1 MFFVRCYR
9 KGAAKSGTTNL
20 AEWDECPNLNDFVNL
35 CNTNGHGK
43 YILFQRGKGIR
54 GMKKVNEYIVSQQ
67 ASESNPVSP
76 TAQQN
81 GTNKG
86 SLSDL
91 LVFAAEEMGIDAP
104 TFALKKNVKA
114 DTLDDGELIDVM
126 ESMVDSKISNA
137 EEFESFSKDLK
148 AMLAEIRKRGMSS
161 EGYSDAVAKNSESV
175 ASKVGGNAI
184 PFIAGAVVGAVSG
197 GGLVATHY
205 KKQMADMEER
215 FGALEASMAETEKT
229 VKKQAKDMENEKK
242 AAEAVRQFD
251 NRLNLDASFLS
262 NFNGNNGPKY

>member
-20 AEWDECPNLNDFVNL
+20 AEWDNCPNLNDFVSL
-35 CNTNGHGK
+35 CEANGEGK

-67 ASESNPVSP
+67 DSESERTT

-81 GTNKG
+81 RTNNR
-86 SLSDL
+86 SISDL
-91 LVFAAEEMGIDAP
+91 LVFAAEEIGIEPP

-114 DTLDDGELIDVM
+114 DTLEDSELLDVM
-126 ESMVDSKISNA
+126 ESMVDSKVSNA

-161 EGYSDAVAKNSESV
+161 EGYSEAVAKNAEGESV
-175 ASKVGGNAI
+175 ATKGMGFAAGLVVGGLT
-184 PFIAGAVVGAVSG
+184 GVGAT
-197 GGLVATHY
+197 AFHY
-205 KKQMADMEER
+205 RKKIADMEER
-215 FGALEASMAETEKT
+215 FGALEASMAETERT
-229 VKKQAKDMENEKK
+229 VKKQQAEMEKEKK
-242 AAEAVRQFD
+242 ATEAVRQFD
-251 NRLNLDASFLS
+251 NRLNLDASFLR

>member
-35 CNTNGHGK
+35 CNSNGHGK

-54 GMKKVNEYIVSQQ
+54 GMKKVKEYIVSQR
-67 ASESNPVSP
+67 ASENKESP

-81 GTNKG
+81 GTNNG
-86 SLSDL
+86 SISEL
-91 LVFAAEEMGIDAP
+91 LVFAAEEMGIEAP
-104 TFALKKNVKA
+104 SIALKKNVSA
-114 DTLDDGELIDVM
+114 DSLDDAELLDVM
-126 ESMVDSKISNA
+126 ESMVTSKVANA
-137 EEFESFSKDLK
+137 EEFESFSADIKALLK
-148 AMLAEIRKRGMSS
+148 EVRKRGMSS
-161 EGYSDAVAKNSESV
+161 EGYSEAVAKNAEGEPLGKKGMGFLAGMV
-175 ASKVGGNAI
+175 VGGLT
-184 PFIAGAVVGAVSG
+184 GVGAT
-197 GGLVATHY
+197 AYHY
-205 KKQMADMEER
+205 KGKITEMEER

-229 VKKQAKDMENEKK
+229 VKKQAKEMENEKK

-251 NRLNLDASFLS
+251 SRLNLDASFLS

>member
-35 CNTNGHGK
+35 CNSNGHGK

-54 GMKKVNEYIVSQQ
+54 GMKKVNEYIVEQR
-67 ASESNPVSP
+67 ASENKESS

-81 GTNKG
+81 GTNNG
-86 SLSDL
+86 SLSEL

-104 TFALKKNVKA
+104 SIALKKNVSA
-114 DTLDDGELIDVM
+114 DSLDDAELLDVM
-126 ESMVDSKISNA
+126 ESMVTSKVANA
-137 EEFESFSKDLK
+137 EEFESFSADIKALLK
-148 AMLAEIRKRGMSS
+148 EVRKRGMSS
-161 EGYSDAVAKNSESV
+161 EGYSESIAKNSETISQSV
-175 ASKVGGNAI
+175 GSNAL
-184 PFIAGAVVGAVSG
+184 PFIAGGVFGAVSG
-197 GGLVATHY
+197 GLLTAQHY
-205 KKQMADMEER
+205 KKKITEMEER

-242 AAEAVRQFD
+242 ATEAVRQFD

>member
-35 CNTNGHGK
+35 CNSNGHGK

-54 GMKKVNEYIVSQQ
+54 GMKKVNEYIVSQR
-67 ASESNPVSP
+67 ASENKESS

-81 GTNKG
+81 GTNNG
-86 SLSDL
+86 SISEL
-91 LVFAAEEMGIDAP
+91 LVFAAEEMGIEAP
-104 TFALKKNVKA
+104 SIALKKNVSA
-114 DTLDDGELIDVM
+114 DSLDDAELLDVM
-126 ESMVDSKISNA
+126 ESMVTSKVANA
-137 EEFESFSKDLK
+137 EEFESFSADIKALLK
-148 AMLAEIRKRGMSS
+148 EVRKRGMSS
-161 EGYSDAVAKNSESV
+161 EGYSEAVAKNAEGEPLGKKGMGFLAGMV
-175 ASKVGGNAI
+175 VGGLTG
-184 PFIAGAVVGAVSG
+184 AGATAY
-197 GGLVATHY
+197 HY
-205 KKQMADMEER
+205 KGKITEMEER

-229 VKKQAKDMENEKK
+229 VKKQAKEMENEKK

-251 NRLNLDASFLS
+251 SRLNLDASFLS

>member
-20 AEWDECPNLNDFVNL
+20 AEWDECPNLNDFVSL
-35 CNTNGHGK
+35 CNENGQGK
-43 YILFQRGKGIR
+43 YVLFQRGKGIR

-67 ASESNPVSP
+67 GSESNPVSA

-81 GTNKG
+81 GRNNG

-91 LVFAAEEMGIDAP
+91 LVFAAEEIGIDAP

-114 DTLDDGELIDVM
+114 ETLDDGELIDVM

-137 EEFESFSKDLK
+137 EEFETFSKDLK
-148 AMLAEIRKRGMSS
+148 AMLSEIRKRGMSS
-161 EGYSDAVAKNSESV
+161 EGYSEAVAKNSESV
-175 ASKVGGNAI
+175 ASKVGSNAI

-229 VKKQAKDMENEKK
+229 VKKQAKEMEKEKK
-242 AAEAVRQFD
+242 ATEAVRQFD
-251 NRLNLDASFLS
+251 NRLNLDASFLR
-262 NFNGNNGPKY
+262 NFNGNNGPRY

>member
-20 AEWDECPNLNDFVNL
+20 QEWDECPNLNEFVGL
-35 CNTNGHGK
+35 CESNGHGK

-67 ASESNPVSP
+67 ASEVSS
-76 TAQQN
+76 AQQN
-81 GTNKG
+81 RTNNG
-86 SLSDL
+86 SLSEL

-104 TFALKKNVKA
+104 SIALKKNVSA
-114 DTLDDGELIDVM
+114 NSLDDGELLDVM
-126 ESMVDSKISNA
+126 ESMVGANVSSA
-137 EEFESFSKDLK
+137 EEFESFSADIKALLK
-148 AMLAEIRKRGMSS
+148 EVRKRGMSS
-161 EGYSDAVAKNSESV
+161 EGYSEAVAKNAEGEPLGKKGMGFLAGMV
-175 ASKVGGNAI
+175 VGGLT
-184 PFIAGAVVGAVSG
+184 GVGAT
-197 GGLVATHY
+197 AYHY
-205 KKQMADMEER
+205 KGKITEMEER

-229 VKKQAKDMENEKK
+229 VKKQAKEMENEKK
-242 AAEAVRQFD
+242 ATEAVRQFD

>member
-9 KGAAKSGTTNL
+9 KGSAKSGTANI
-20 AEWDECPNLNDFVNL
+20 AEWDNCPNLNDFVSI
-35 CNTNGHGK
+35 CESNGEGK

-67 ASESNPVSP
+67 ASESPS
-76 TAQQN
+76 AQHN
-81 GTNKG
+81 GKNNG
-86 SLSDL
+86 SMSDL
-91 LVFAAEEMGIDAP
+91 LVFAAEEIGIDAP

-114 DTLDDGELIDVM
+114 NTLDDGELLDVM

-137 EEFESFSKDLK
+137 EEFDSFSKDLK
-148 AMLAEIRKRGMSS
+148 AMLSEIRKRGMSS
-161 EGYSDAVAKNSESV
+161 EGYSEAVAKNAEGDSV
-175 ASKVGGNAI
+175 VGKGMGFAAGLVVGGLT
-184 PFIAGAVVGAVSG
+184 GVGAT
-197 GGLVATHY
+197 AFHY
-205 KKQMADMEER
+205 RKKIADMEER

-229 VKKQAKDMENEKK
+229 VKKQAKDMEKEKK

>member
-67 ASESNPVSP
+67 ASESLPNSR

-81 GTNKG
+81 QINNG
-86 SLSDL
+86 SLSEL
-91 LVFAAEEMGIDAP
+91 LVFAAEEIGIDAP
-104 TFALKKNVKA
+104 SIALKKNVSA
-114 DTLDDGELIDVM
+114 DSLDDAELLDVM
-126 ESMVDSKISNA
+126 ESMVSSKVANA
-137 EEFESFSKDLK
+137 EEFESFSADIK
-148 AMLAEIRKRGMSS
+148 ALIKEVRKRGMSS
-161 EGYSDAVAKNSESV
+161 EGYSEAVAKNAEGEPLGKKGMGFLAGMV
-175 ASKVGGNAI
+175 VGGLT
-184 PFIAGAVVGAVSG
+184 GVGAT
-197 GGLVATHY
+197 AYHY
-205 KKQMADMEER
+205 KGKITEMEER

>member
-20 AEWDECPNLNDFVNL
+20 AEWDECPNLNDFVSL
-35 CNTNGHGK
+35 CEDNGEGK

-54 GMKKVNEYIVSQQ
+54 GMKKVNEYIVEQR
-67 ASESNPVSP
+67 ASENKESS

-81 GTNKG
+81 RKNNG
-86 SLSDL
+86 SMSDL
-91 LVFAAEEMGIDAP
+91 LVFAAEEIGIDAP

-137 EEFESFSKDLK
+137 EEFDSFSKDLK
-148 AMLAEIRKRGMSS
+148 AMLSEIRKRGMSS
-161 EGYSDAVAKNSESV
+161 EGYSEAVAKNAEGDSV
-175 ASKVGGNAI
+175 VGKGMGFAAGLVVGGLT
-184 PFIAGAVVGAVSG
+184 GVGAT
-197 GGLVATHY
+197 AFHY
-205 KKQMADMEER
+205 RKKIADMEER

-229 VKKQAKDMENEKK
+229 IKKQAKDMEKEKK

>member
-20 AEWDECPNLNDFVNL
+20 QEWDECPNLNEFVGL
-35 CNTNGHGK
+35 CESNGHGK

-67 ASESNPVSP
+67 DSESKNS
-76 TAQQN
+76 TTTQQN
-81 GTNKG
+81 GTNNG
-86 SLSDL
+86 PLSEL

-104 TFALKKNVKA
+104 SIALKKNVSA
-114 DTLDDGELIDVM
+114 NSLDDGELLDVM
-126 ESMVDSKISNA
+126 ESMVGANVSSA
-137 EEFESFSKDLK
+137 EEFESFSADIKALLK
-148 AMLAEIRKRGMSS
+148 EVRKRGMSS
-161 EGYSDAVAKNSESV
+161 EGYSEAVAKNAEGEPLGKKGMGFLAGMV
-175 ASKVGGNAI
+175 VGGLT
-184 PFIAGAVVGAVSG
+184 GVGAT
-197 GGLVATHY
+197 AYHY
-205 KKQMADMEER
+205 KGKITEMEER

-229 VKKQAKDMENEKK
+229 VKKQAKEMENEKK